1 MLEEHVPDIFKK
13 GIRVHTSL
21 LIPKRYH
28 IFWNLQYYCVSAWL
42 GIPILDSVPWDGR
55 NSEFRFRVPEPR
67 TFRRKLKSENLKT
80 PLVKNRNSGSYFSG
94 IPEFRL

>member
-28 IFWNLQYYCVSAWL
+28 IF
-42 GIPILDSVPWDGR
+42 GIFNTVAYAQVMRVFNITLDLEAR
-55 NSEFRFRVPEPR
+55 EP
-67 TFRRKLKSENLKT
+67 LD
-80 PLVKNRNSGSYFSG
+80 P
-94 IPEFRL
+94 